1 MQFANFFSVLYCIA
15 SKVSAPSLTGEA
27 NACTTGFAFRLLRG
41 VRGSSDRGRRD
52 LSARRHDS
60 DDEFQEVNGGNR

>member
-1 MQFANFFSVLYCIA
+1 MQFANFFSVSYCIA

-27 NACTTGFAFRLLRG
+27 SACTLNSAFRLLRG

-52 LSARRHDS
+52 LPARRHDR
-60 DDEFQEVNGGNR
+60 DDEFQEVTT